1 MFQAQKGDESGITV
15 FMNNISHYDLV
26 LRKES
31 NGENKILLRYRLGK
45 MNHIAK
51 EIIVSTE
58 KVTFQVKG
66 ESNYYSFAY
75 SLDGKSYNNI
85 DKMDVRFLSSETA
98 GGFTGVYL
106 GLFSSVE
113 SKLSKTYADFDYFTY
128 LPDSKL

>member
-1 MFQAQKGDESGITV
+1 MFRAQNGDESGITV

-26 LRKES
+26 LHKDA

-113 SKLSKTYADFDYFTY
+113 SKLSKTYSDFDYFTY